1 MSKVGHKNQA
11 LANKCKKMI
20 DLPHLKGNGLKFYE
34 NLLKLEGCSIHEVL
48 DYASKI
54 SDVRKLVDQDLFALY
69 SMVDTL
75 ISSDLGV
82 KTQNMQKKPS
92 AENAHH
98 RQILTNL
105 AHNLL
110 LGVQNLET
118 IQPDL
123 FQINRRLQHHITV
136 QNKHEQSLS
145 LPEAQQRALAALEW
159 DKLEEAN
166 KERIE

>member
-1 MSKVGHKNQA
+1 
-11 LANKCKKMI
+11 
-20 DLPHLKGNGLKFYE
+20 
-34 NLLKLEGCSIHEVL
+34 
-48 DYASKI
+48 
-54 SDVRKLVDQDLFALY
+54 
-69 SMVDTL
+69 
-75 ISSDLGV
+75 
-82 KTQNMQKKPS
+82 MQKKP
-92 AENAHH
+92 AAVNTHH

-123 FQINRRLQHHITV
+123 FQINRQLKDHIII

-145 LPEAQQRALAALEW
+145 LPEAQQKALAALEW